1 MTVPATAGQLRFWLA
16 SQDDFEAK
24 QGVYVRLDSDWSA
37 DEQGQLQDLRIAGGV
52 GNGKHWAVSVLKPVW
67 QLQHVYTATLRY
79 DGKTVQMQ
87 LDDQQAKQVK
97 AQFMP
102 RMDATELRAGA
113 SPGWAQKGNAG
124 NFQIIQHS
132 ITLKQPG
139 KPDITEQL
147 MSVDVTQT
155 HLWLFESTV
164 TRKINWQPQPQQP
177 FEIQATFSIVDKPS
191 IDQLPPLVDRYG
203 QVIDGK
209 WPNKITSDEQL
220 KQSYTDEIKQLEQM
234 KIPDNLDDFGGN
246 KQTGFS
252 QKPTGFWTTV
262 RRDGMY
268 WLITPQGNPCYYL
281 GVCGAPALNFPATC
295 IDGRENIFA
304 QLPPRTGLYAKAWTL
319 HPGKGDH
326 KDKNFHLL
334 SWQASNL
341 IRKFGSSWMNDSIEL
356 ANLRLRKWGFTGVG
370 KWGGFVGGGTG
381 DQNMNMLTCVPV
393 ISWGSVP
400 KLAGKH
406 PDIFD
411 SAIQKLAEQ
420 SIYEQIKPH
429 INNPYVLGW
438 SFTNERG
445 GIIMS
450 DEILQIMA
458 MPHSVAAKRVLCEY
472 ALTQLYDNH
481 LATLS
486 KAWNITVDSLAALQN
501 NTRIT
506 MPKEDVQKLRLYM
519 ADRYHAFIYAT
530 FKKLDPNHMFLSHWL
545 VPGWWED
552 ENDWLI
558 PAKYCD
564 IMGYDRY
571 NDVFTPDW
579 LLKLMQES
587 DKPVMCGEYSF
598 PPFNGGRSGH
608 SQFKVSAVDD
618 ADAGRKYAANLKT
631 AASNPW
637 CVGQLWFVYRDQPI
651 TGRDAAITNKVVQ
664 GEAYSFGLVDV
675 ADQPKWEMIKPM
687 REANLNAVQDRLNA
701 SARQ

>member
-1 MTVPATAGQLRFWLA
+1 
-16 SQDDFEAK
+16 
-24 QGVYVRLDSDWSA
+24 
-37 DEQGQLQDLRIAGGV
+37 
-52 GNGKHWAVSVLKPVW
+52 
-67 QLQHVYTATLRY
+67 
-79 DGKTVQMQ
+79 
-87 LDDQQAKQVK
+87 
-97 AQFMP
+97 
-102 RMDATELRAGA
+102 
-113 SPGWAQKGNAG
+113 
-124 NFQIIQHS
+124 
-132 ITLKQPG
+132 
-139 KPDITEQL
+139 
-147 MSVDVTQT
+147 
-155 HLWLFESTV
+155 
-164 TRKINWQPQPQQP
+164 
-177 FEIQATFSIVDKPS
+177 
-191 IDQLPPLVDRYG
+191 
-203 QVIDGK
+203 
-209 WPNKITSDEQL
+209 
-220 KQSYTDEIKQLEQM
+220 
-234 KIPDNLDDFGGN
+234 
-246 KQTGFS
+246 
-252 QKPTGFWTTV
+252 
-262 RRDGMY
+262 
-268 WLITPQGNPCYYL
+268 
-281 GVCGAPALNFPATC
+281 
-295 IDGRENIFA
+295 
-304 QLPPRTGLYAKAWTL
+304 
-319 HPGKGDH
+319 
-326 KDKNFHLL
+326 
-334 SWQASNL
+334 
-341 IRKFGSSWMNDSIEL
+341 
-356 ANLRLRKWGFTGVG
+356 
-370 KWGGFVGGGTG
+370 
-381 DQNMNMLTCVPV
+381 MNMLTCVPV